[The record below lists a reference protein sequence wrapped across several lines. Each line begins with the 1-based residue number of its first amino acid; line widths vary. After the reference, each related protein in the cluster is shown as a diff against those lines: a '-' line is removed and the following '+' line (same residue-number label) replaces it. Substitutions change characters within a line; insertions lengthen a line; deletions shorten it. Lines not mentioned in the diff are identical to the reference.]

1 MAFVLIALSIG
12 VQAMPS
18 VDYQDLNTSQHQENI
33 SASKAVSFYFEEV
46 AQVSFSIDEQE
57 TLPLPTLG
65 SYFYKAGFDHKNNFS
80 QKAFLNKLLHTDYA
94 FISKAYIK
102 EILFPFHSHW

>member
-1 MAFVLIALSIG
+1 MACVLIALSVG

-18 VDYQDLNTSQHQENI
+18 VDYQVLNTNQHQENI
-33 SASKAVSFYFEEV
+33 SASKAISFYFEEV
-46 AQVSFSIDEQE
+46 TQVSFSIDEQE

-65 SYFYKAGFDHKNNFS
+65 SSFSKAGLGHKNSFS
-80 QKAFLNKLLHTDYA
+80 QKAFLNKLLYTDSA